1 MAADSGLLTILIVLD
16 LSTAFDTISYSIL
29 LETLASIEITDKAS
43 DWFESYLYGSTQF
56 IQLSNLKF
64 SSFPVTTRA
73 LQESVVDPLL
83 FIIYIPPLGHI

>member
-29 LETLASIEITDKAS
+29 LETLASIEITDTAL

-56 IQLSNLKF
+56 IQL
-64 SSFPVTTRA
+64 
-73 LQESVVDPLL
+73 
-83 FIIYIPPLGHI
+83 